1 MEFSAQQVAEFLN
14 GEVKG
19 DKDIKVSNISKIE
32 EGKPGTI
39 SFLANPKYEK
49 FIYKTKS
56 SIVLVNKTFIPTKNI
71 DSTLVLVDNAYEAF
85 ATLLSIYDEFIRN
98 KEEISNLCFVEKD
111 SDVSGAKYLG
121 AFSYIGHNVK
131 LGKNVRVYPQVYI
144 GDNVNIGDNTIIY
157 PGAKIYHS
165 SEIGNDCVLHSGTV
179 IGADG
184 FGFAPQENGE
194 FKKVPQVG
202 NVIIENNVEIGS
214 NTTIDRATFG
224 STIIRQGAKIDN
236 LIQIAHNV
244 EVGER
249 TIVAAQSGISGSTKV
264 GSDTMLAGQVG
275 LAGHI
280 TIGDNVKIAAQSGI
294 QADIADNMTVQGSPA
309 YSVREYQR
317 AYVYFKR
324 LPETEKR
331 ISDLENELKELKE
344 LLKSK

>member
-19 DKDIKVSNISKIE
+19 DVNVKVSNISKIE

-49 FIYKTKS
+49 FIYETKS
-56 SIVLVNKTFIPTKNI
+56 SIVLVNKSFKPTKNI
-71 DSTLVLVDNAYEAF
+71 VSTLVLVDNAYDAF

-98 KEEISNLCFVEKD
+98 KEEISELCFVEKTA
-111 SDVSGAKYLG
+111 DVSGAKYLG
-121 AFSYIGHNVK
+121 AFSYIGHNVH

-144 GDNVNIGDNTIIY
+144 GDNVKIGDNTIIY

-184 FGFAPQENGE
+184 FGFVPQENGD

-202 NVIIENNVEIGS
+202 NVIIEDNVEIGS

-224 STIIRQGAKIDN
+224 STIIRKGAKIDN

-244 EVGER
+244 EVGTR
-249 TIVAAQSGISGSTKV
+249 TVVAAQSGISGSTKV
-264 GSDTMLAGQVG
+264 GSDSMLAGQVG
-275 LAGHI
+275 LAGHL

-294 QADIADNMTVQGSPA
+294 AQNIKDGEIVQGSPA
-309 YSVREYQR
+309 YNVRDYQR
-317 AYVYFKR
+317 AYIYFKR
-324 LPETEKR
+324 LPDTDKR
-331 ISDLENELKELKE
+331 ITELENELKELKKA
-344 LLKSK
+344 LNK